1 MQTQETP
8 IGARNIKWHSLA
20 SGTIL
25 EELNAHDDGL
35 STEEAKKRYESYGP
49 NVLEGNSGD
58 GVLKLLWRQINDP
71 LIYVL
76 LASSALAMA
85 LGKIVDGSVVLGV
98 VVINTLIGFAQE
110 YKAGKD
116 IEALTD
122 LVPNET
128 TVLRDGERTTVVA
141 PEIVP
146 GDVILLESGDKVP
159 ADGRL
164 LNQRNLQI
172 DEAALTG
179 ESVPVYKGT
188 DSVSEEASIGERTS
202 MVYGG
207 TLVTSG
213 TGKAA
218 ITATANETE
227 LGRISE
233 MLSETTEVQTPLTRQ
248 ISTAGKW
255 ITGAILVVA
264 VLLFGVGLLRGYPL
278 VDAVLSAIALAV
290 AAIPE
295 GLPAVITIALA
306 IGVRRMAGRRA
317 VIRYLPATETLGSAT
332 VICTDKTGT
341 LTKNEMTVKK
351 LWTPG
356 DSGKDE
362 FYELSGVGYQP
373 EGDLAGQDGETLE
386 TPPGA
391 LDDLVLAGALCNDA
405 GLSRDEGDGEV
416 WRIEGDPTEGALIV
430 AARKLGFEEGDVRR
444 KLIRKDAVPFESER
458 QYMATLNEVPSEA
471 TKSGDGNSQVIYLK
485 GAPEVILERCDR
497 PAGGGDLDREL
508 VTGHIQSMAD
518 EGLRVLAFARK
529 SANSLTELND
539 DDVRGGFELLGLQG
553 MIDPPREEV
562 IDSVR
567 TCHEA
572 GITVKMI
579 TGDHAGTAAAIGR
592 QLGLI
597 GESDTAVTGREL
609 DALSDDELPE
619 VASNTN
625 VFARVAP
632 EHKLRLVNSLQA
644 QGEVVAMTGD
654 GVNDAPAL
662 KQADI
667 GTAMGITGTD
677 VSKESADVVLT
688 DDNFASITAAVEEGR
703 RVYDN
708 IRKSFAFIL
717 PTNVGQGLII
727 LLAVMFFPIISGDPL
742 LPIQPTQILWVN
754 MVVAVTLALPLAFEA
769 LEPDAMSRPPK
780 DPKAQIIDRLV
791 LSRTV
796 GVGVLMAAGGIGLF
810 LFEYYW
816 QIGQGVSADFAL
828 AEAQTMAV
836 TTIVFLQIFY
846 LLNSRSLLYSVLEV
860 GLWTNKWIY
869 VGIGVL
875 LALQVGFVY
884 LPFMN
889 TLFGS
894 APLGLV
900 EWAETI
906 AVGLIVLPVISLEKW
921 IRKRQAQ
928 NKEQESGPDMQSG

>member
-1 MQTQETP
+1 MQAQETP
-8 IGARNIKWHSLA
+8 AGARNVKWHSLP
-20 SGTIL
+20 SGAVL
-25 EELNAHDDGL
+25 EQLDAQDDGL
-35 STEEAKKRYESYGP
+35 STEEAKKRYESFGP

-98 VVINTLIGFAQE
+98 VVINTLIGFVQE

-128 TVLRDGERTTVVA
+128 TVLRDGERTSVVA

-164 LNQRNLQI
+164 LTQRNLQI

-188 DSVSEEASIGERTS
+188 DPVSEESSIGERTS

-213 TGKAA
+213 TGKAS
-218 ITATANETE
+218 ITATAGDTE

-356 DSGKDE
+356 KSENDK
-362 FYELSGVGYQP
+362 FYELSGVGYAP
-373 EGDLAGQDGETLE
+373 EGDLTGKDGEKIE
-386 TPPGA
+386 SPPDG

-405 GLSRDEGDGEV
+405 GLSRDEDDGET
-416 WRIEGDPTEGALIV
+416 WRIQGDPTEGALIV
-430 AARKLGFEEGDVRR
+430 AARKLGFDEGDVRR
-444 KLIRKDAVPFESER
+444 KLTRKDTVPFESER
-458 QYMATLNEVPSEA
+458 QYMATLNEIPAEA
-471 TKSGDGNSQVIYLK
+471 TKAGTESSQVIYLK

-497 PAGGGDLDREL
+497 TGGGGELDREL
-508 VTGHIQSMAD
+508 VTKHIQDMAN

-529 SANSLTELND
+529 PDESLTELND
-539 DDVRGGFELLGLQG
+539 EDAQSGFELIGLQG
-553 MIDPPREEV
+553 MIDPPREEA
-562 IDSVR
+562 IEAVR
-567 TCHEA
+567 RCHEA

-597 GESDTAVTGREL
+597 SEEDKAVTGREL
-609 DALSDDELPE
+609 DALSDKGLPE
-619 VASNTN
+619 VAKTTN

-632 EHKLRLVNSLQA
+632 EHKLRLVNSLQG

-727 LLAVMFFPIISGDPL
+727 LLAVMFFPIIDGEPL

-769 LEPDAMSRPPK
+769 LEPDAMNRRPK

-791 LSRTV
+791 LGRTI
-796 GVGVLMAAGGIGLF
+796 GVGLLMAAGGIGLF
-810 LFEYYW
+810 LFEYY
-816 QIGQGVSADFAL
+816 GQTRQGLATGVAL

-894 APLGLV
+894 APLSPL
-900 EWAETI
+900 EWLETL

-921 IRKRQAQ
+921 FRKRQAQ
-928 NKEQESGPDMQSG
+928 QKEAPEAS